1 MIEIIIG
8 SQWGD
13 EGKGKIVD
21 LLSQKADCVIRFNG
35 GNNAGHTVINK
46 YGYFSLH
53 LVPSG
58 IFNPKTKAMI
68 TGGVVIDLAVLID
81 EIKVL
86 KKSIPGF
93 KKRLYIS
100 PRAHVIMPYHKMIE
114 KVYEEAK
121 GKAKTG
127 TTGRGISPTYADKVS
142 YNGIRIGDL
151 LKPNI
156 FKQKLKLNL
165 LVKNTILKAFKQKPL
180 DLKTV
185 YQDELK
191 KFKQIKPYVKETLTP
206 IQKAITKKKFIL
218 VEGAQGMYI
227 DNNWGTYPFVTASN
241 IVSGAVTAAAGIP
254 PTQINKVTGVVKAYT
269 TRVGA
274 GPFPTELLDKDGEKL
289 RKFGNEFGTTT
300 GRPRRCGWLD
310 LELIRFASL
319 VNGFTNL
326 AITKLDILDEFKIIK
341 VCTGYRLNGKKVNYQ
356 DCDTYSLKKVKP
368 IFKQF
373 KGWQKPISKIRKYQD
388 LPKEAKK
395 YLIFIEEFIGVKISI
410 VSIGPKRSQTIKV
423 SSNK

>member
-1 MIEIIIG
+1 VIEIIIG

-35 GNNAGHTVINK
+35 GNNAGHTVINQ
-46 YGYFSLH
+46 YGYFPLH

-58 IFNPKTKAMI
+58 IFNLKTKAMI

-81 EIKVL
+81 EIKTL
-86 KKSIPGF
+86 KKSIPDF

-100 PRAHVIMPYHKMIE
+100 PRAHVIMPYHKMLD
-114 KVYEEAK
+114 KVYEVAK
-121 GKAKTG
+121 GKAKIG
-127 TTGRGISPTYADKVS
+127 TTGRGISPAYADKVS

-151 LKPNI
+151 LQPNI

-165 LVKNTILKAFKQKPL
+165 LVKNKIFKAFKQKPL
-180 DLKTV
+180 ILKTV

-191 KFKQIKPYVKETLTP
+191 KFKQIKPYVKETITP
-206 IQKAITKKKFIL
+206 IQKAITKKKYIL
-218 VEGAQGMYI
+218 VESAQGMYI

-289 RKFGNEFGTTT
+289 RKLGNEFGTTT

-310 LELIRFASL
+310 LKLIRFASF

-341 VCTGYRLNGKKVNYQ
+341 VCTGYRLHGKKVNYQ
-356 DCDTYSLKKVKP
+356 NCDAYSLEKVKP
-368 IFKQF
+368 IYKQLR
-373 KGWQKPISKIRKYQD
+373 GWQTPTTKIRKYQD
-388 LPKEAKK
+388 LPIEAKK
-395 YLIFIEEFIGVKISI
+395 YLIFIEQFTGVKISLI
-410 VSIGPKRSQTIKV
+410 SVGPNRNQTIVIK
-423 SSNK
+423 